1 MLYER
6 TIEAS
11 YTKLRKMLDD
21 PYFVQ
26 WVTTFDSTK
35 GNLEVV
41 GFCVRDKRGSQWKT
55 VFTHESETVC
65 RKVCDMLNEEGA
77 NKC

>member
-1 MLYER
+1 M
-6 TIEAS
+6 S
-11 YTKLRKMLDD
+11 TKNIIYKDYKELREKLGAR
-21 PYFVQ
+21 YFVQ

-41 GFCVRDKRGSQWKT
+41 GFCVRRHKTWET

-65 RKVCDMLNEEGA
+65 RKVCDMLNEGS
-77 NKC
+77 

>member
-1 MLYER
+1 M
-6 TIEAS
+6 S
-11 YTKLRKMLDD
+11 TKNITYKALRKMLDD

-41 GFCVRDKRGSQWKT
+41 GYCVRRHKTWDT
-55 VFTHESETVC
+55 VFEHKNRVVC
-65 RKVCDMLNEEGA
+65 EKVCQMLNEGEVT
-77 NKC
+77 KC

>member
-1 MLYER
+1 MSTKNITYE
-6 TIEAS
+6 A
-11 YTKLRKMLDD
+11 LRKQLDD

-41 GFCVRDKRGSQWKT
+41 GYCVKKHKTWET
-55 VFTHESETVC
+55 VFYNKSETVC
-65 RKVCDMLNEEGA
+65 RKVCEMLNEEGA